1 PEQEPSRVHQ
11 EEVRVPE
18 SLSLDR
24 PKDVGNIS
32 AGDATEDVRCGQAG
46 VIEEVRD
53 VEIGDV
59 EITKA
64 MEQVGSTCPTRAS
77 STRDVELRLSA
88 WKSDRRTD
96 LCVKARPGDGGSRL
110 DRGSQAS
117 K

>member
-1 PEQEPSRVHQ
+1 M
-11 EEVRVPE
+11 
-18 SLSLDR
+18 SLDR

-32 AGDATEDVRCGQAG
+32 PGDTTEDVRCGEAG

-53 VEIGDV
+53 VGGWDV

-64 MEQVGSTCPTRAS
+64 MEQVGPTCPTRTS

-88 WKSDRRTD
+88 WKRDRRTD
-96 LCVKARPGDGGSRL
+96 LCVKARPRDGGSRL

-117 K
+117 E